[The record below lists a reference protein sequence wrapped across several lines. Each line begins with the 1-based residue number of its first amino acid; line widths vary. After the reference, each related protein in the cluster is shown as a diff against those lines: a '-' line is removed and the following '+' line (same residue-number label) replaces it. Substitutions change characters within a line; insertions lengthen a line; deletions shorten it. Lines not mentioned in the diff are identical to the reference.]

1 MAPIFGELSLV
12 GEEQINRY
20 MINIYNTEKYIQ
32 YAIENTKKV
41 TNLLSEI
48 RDILV

>member
-1 MAPIFGELSLV
+1 
-12 GEEQINRY
+12 

-41 TNLLSEI
+41 TNLLVEI
-48 RDILV
+48 REIFTKEVTFFF